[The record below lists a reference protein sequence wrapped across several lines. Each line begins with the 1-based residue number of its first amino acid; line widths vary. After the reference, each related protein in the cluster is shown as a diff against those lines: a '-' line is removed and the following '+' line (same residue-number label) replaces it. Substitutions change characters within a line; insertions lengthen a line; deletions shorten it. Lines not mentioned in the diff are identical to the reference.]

1 MGMTRDDI
9 MFMPSPVT
17 YALGLTLGL
26 MAPTLADASVELL
39 EDKWPVT
46 ATGKVEK
53 YLLRDTFGASRP

>member
-1 MGMTRDDI
+1 
-9 MFMPSPVT
+9 MPSPVT
-17 YALGLTLGL
+17 HALGLTLGL

-46 ATGKVEK
+46 ATGKVRK